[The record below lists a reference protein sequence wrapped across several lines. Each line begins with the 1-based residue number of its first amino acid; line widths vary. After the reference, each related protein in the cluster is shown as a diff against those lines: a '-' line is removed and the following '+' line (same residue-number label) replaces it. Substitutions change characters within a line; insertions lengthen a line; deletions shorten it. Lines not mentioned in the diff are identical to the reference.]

1 MKFGMALLRSFM
13 VFQIQKN
20 GFKEGSMPIIHSKD
34 DRGHYVKWGKHGH
47 KYRYSADS
55 ERSKKRAESL
65 ARKQGRAAYASG
77 YKGK

>member
-1 MKFGMALLRSFM
+1 
-13 VFQIQKN
+13 
-20 GFKEGSMPIIHSKD
+20 MPIIHSKD